1 MSSQNICEV
10 CNGTNIEEVDGF
22 FYCRNCGSQQSE
34 RVYEDDDGNIGTF
47 TRGLRMKAN
56 LKEGAERRPFE
67 NVSRKDKVVTKER
80 YMTLRAQT
88 QVEFP
93 KYLQQ
98 CGYRIGTF
106 TKLLHRFGDIL
117 VRDFDV
123 DECIIPKIRYILQ
136 KYLQMAGIAFSE
148 AEIAAC
154 DEDRFSLIQKKTVP
168 EVHNER
174 MIHKRATQ
182 KKKREKLKQKAKKAK
197 QVTANEALS
206 QFDDNFDDSLKE
218 QEAAEQ
224 AEQQDNLEDA
234 MFEVNIFRLISTKL
248 SRKAVIASGNVFL
261 DLDLLLVILY
271 LACISS
277 GVNWILLSD
286 ITRWYREGRFPIT
299 KEQVKAISFAV
310 GMEKLN
316 EESMRNAPMSR
327 DWSLN
332 YAVQP
337 LYESYRVLHAMI
349 QMLNLPQE
357 IVIRPDFTQILL
369 RLVYNLN
376 LPLSIMNQLRA
387 LEKLI
392 PCESECSLKRS
403 KVAYPFNTDDL
414 AAFLQE
420 SKDGKMVR
428 YGSVSFFRYL
438 NRSHY
443 LRAPCSNGEGHLR
456 KQTVMVADETKA
468 AALILFTLKLMFGL
482 DDVREYSLHDAALDG
497 ENTFD
502 FGCYLL
508 QLRLRMNVV
517 QGTPVARVLSKD
529 FAPEAGHSA
538 SMFDEEVG
546 LKDLRFY
553 GANLYGRTREAEF
566 SRCVPPFAV
575 QVARNKVFF
584 ELFQDDFVDQ
594 TGKGFMGND
603 AVYAPLR
610 YTATKNQAW
619 LAEVSRRADVN
630 DLLDANNVN
639 IFFKS
644 HSQEKLDYR
653 NTYGEY
659 EPSTPFKERLDND
672 SRCGSEAK
680 RSKWRSFFPS
690 ASTYQVYPR
699 SSHIRSFLELDDEF
713 DEGQMH
719 PTLFLGDTEAMYN
732 IAKPCFSKNFA
743 FFLRQLST
751 IVGEQEQVLYF
762 VLVMVEMMIFD
773 RSRLAAMESSLL
785 NGEPLKLTTEM
796 IQHSGWEVYLIEEE
810 SGAPRWTRKYAA
822 HNVEKKFGLFGGIS
836 LWSKIDIPT
845 ELGMSFLIWKHW

>member
-286 ITRWYREGRFPIT
+286 ITRW
-299 KEQVKAISFAV
+299 
-310 GMEKLN
+310 
-316 EESMRNAPMSR
+316 
-327 DWSLN
+327 
-332 YAVQP
+332 
-337 LYESYRVLHAMI
+337 
-349 QMLNLPQE
+349 
-357 IVIRPDFTQILL
+357 
-369 RLVYNLN
+369 
-376 LPLSIMNQLRA
+376 
-387 LEKLI
+387 
-392 PCESECSLKRS
+392 
-403 KVAYPFNTDDL
+403 
-414 AAFLQE
+414 
-420 SKDGKMVR
+420 
-428 YGSVSFFRYL
+428 
-438 NRSHY
+438 
-443 LRAPCSNGEGHLR
+443 
-456 KQTVMVADETKA
+456 VADETKA